1 MGARPQARFSSL
13 AAQDKVKRRASVAQ
27 FNKQISKKEYFAAR
41 KRYGCI
47 DFGDAAGSSS
57 SSPRKFTAF
66 YDHQILAAHN
76 LICKNF
82 PEKYSE
88 RAGTGLLFNHLMG
101 CGKTHAGIAAAAV
114 VKLCAVPID
123 DDGKALIICPPTVFA
138 HWKACIEEIVDFSNN
153 YTDREKLCRGKGVLC
168 ASRHQ
173 DLTAE
178 SINNADLILTT
189 QSAISHAYLSYR
201 ILLRIPYITKGG
213 HERKRKEWANRVDKK
228 GHEIP
233 MHPFFKFVFRH
244 KANGLKPFAVVV
256 ADEMPLYC
264 NPTTCVGR
272 AVQFCCTNST
282 YVVAL
287 SGKPARSR
295 PKQMAHLCK
304 TACWKPPS
312 FGEVKQ
318 WHVQGQK
325 DTAVSRKT
333 VNAFMAE
340 MVDLCDE
347 TTVDL
352 PEMNWSFFQFR
363 PFMFLQTDGT
373 VKDSQKKRHDG
384 WMRWVK
390 VKRQQAQM
398 DPDFASH
405 YESQMW
411 RGLARMTGYAFDA
424 TLGDHMAL
432 GFKENPIECYRMAL
446 EQPSNT
452 VRVIYRSALKAF
464 QHGINKILVYSNS
477 ATQLQIFK
485 NYCLDKGGCGKLLR
499 YMGCTPQKK
508 RDVTLQRFLRDPNE
522 RGMLFMSSAGSVGT
536 NVSPGCHTVFVIGD
550 LPYNN
555 SCLEQAVS
563 RVRRIDQ
570 PEGTKIQ
577 VVVFEPRYSISSAKL
592 VQHIDKR
599 ERLERALNRGDFSH
613 FDPQRNEKWR
623 LTTSIVDYLDDSDQ
637 NGNYPESA
645 HARKVRLDYQA
656 KVVAATAAG
665 EAPPQKPREA
675 EDVPDLK
682 ADDLSDDQLPTILHG
697 TRDPKTEGPLAP
709 EPDPSDSEEDEPIFE
724 GRTLSAENPA
734 GRIARKKTTKKK
746 ARKTKKALASEAQ
759 LNADLENAEEL
770 SDDEFIDNDFDG
782 SSDEEEQDEP
792 MEEEEDSGDESE

>member
-1 MGARPQARFSSL
+1 MGARPQRRFSSL
-13 AAQDKVKRRASVAQ
+13 ADSEKATRRHSVAQ
-27 FNKQISKKEYFAAR
+27 FNKQICKKSLFPSR

-47 DFGDAAGSSS
+47 DFGDSAGSSS
-57 SSPRKFTAF
+57 SSPRKFSAF
-66 YDHQILAAHN
+66 YDHQILAAHH
-76 LICKNF
+76 LICKNW
-82 PEKYSE
+82 KQSYSD

-114 VKLCAVPID
+114 VKLCAVPIG
-123 DDGKALIICPPTVFA
+123 DDGKALIICPPTTFA
-138 HWKACIEEIVDFSNN
+138 HWRACIEEIVDFSNN
-153 YTDREKLCRGKGVLC
+153 YTDREKLSRGKGVLF

-173 DLTAE
+173 DLTTE

-189 QSAISHAYLSYR
+189 QSAIQHAYLSYR
-201 ILLRIPYITKGG
+201 ILLRIPYVTRNG
-213 HERKRKEWANRVDKK
+213 HERKRKEWANRVDKN
-228 GHEIP
+228 GNEIP

-244 KANGLKPFAVVV
+244 KANGLKPFSIVVG
-256 ADEMPLYC
+256 DEMPLYC

-272 AVQFCCTNST
+272 AVQFCCSSSV

-304 TACWKPPS
+304 TACWTPPS

-333 VNAFMAE
+333 INAFMDS

-347 TTVDL
+347 STVDL
-352 PEMNWSFFQFR
+352 PEMTWQFYQFK

-398 DPDFASH
+398 DPDYASH

-411 RGLARMTGYAFDA
+411 RGLARMTGYCFDA
-424 TLGDHMAL
+424 TLGDHMAS

-464 QHGINKILVYSNS
+464 QHGIHKILVYSNS

-536 NVSPGCHTVFVIGD
+536 NVSPGCFTVFVIGD

-570 PEGTKIQ
+570 PAGTKIQ
-577 VVVFEPRYSISSAKL
+577 VVVFEPQYSIASAKL
-592 VQHIDKR
+592 VQHVDKR

-623 LTTSIVDYLDDSDQ
+623 LTTSIVDYLDDSDV
-637 NGNYPESA
+637 NGNYPESN
-645 HARKVRLDYQA
+645 HARTVRLDYQA
-656 KVVAATAAG
+656 KLAAANAAG
-665 EAPPQKPREA
+665 EAPPDKPREA
-675 EDVPDLK
+675 VDVPDLK
-682 ADDLSDDQLPTILHG
+682 ADELSEDQLPTILHG
-697 TRDPKTEGPLAP
+697 TRDPKVDGPLAP
-709 EPDPSDSEEDEPIFE
+709 EPDPSDSEEDDPIFE

-734 GRIARKKTTKKK
+734 GRIARKKTTTTKKTRKKK
-746 ARKTKKALASEAQ
+746 KTLASEAQ
-759 LNADLENAEEL
+759 LDADLENADDL
-770 SDDEFIDNDFDG
+770 SDNEFIDDDFEG
-782 SSDEEEQDEP
+782 SGDESEEEEP
-792 MEEEEDSGDESE
+792 MEEDSGDESE